1 MESFLLLSGI
11 ILSGVLHFTIQRIFI
26 VLKKFDD
33 FNFRSSHN
41 TLATRTGGIGIFAT
55 LFIISFYY
63 YLKGFE
69 IFDYSL
75 FIPLG
80 IMFIVGVYDD
90 FYKADFKLKFFLQI
104 IVAKILIDQGYV
116 ISDYHGLFG
125 LNEVP
130 WLLAQLSTI
139 FVFLVVVNAINFID
153 GIDGLA
159 ITEVIKI
166 ILLIEFLSN
175 SFTPLSNLGFLVICS
190 LIPLYYFNFKKRGK
204 VFLGDGGSMFLGT
217 LVMVYL
223 LQVLGGDYQII
234 DWFRINKALF
244 CVLVLIYPLID
255 LLRVFILRLKERKS
269 PFVADQNH
277 LHHILHKKGI
287 RPIINV
293 LIIQVLSSAIFLLCV
308 YGITKL

>member
-1 MESFLLLSGI
+1 MDIQVFLFGI
-11 ILSGVLHFTIQRIFI
+11 ILSGILHFAIQRVFI
-26 VLKKFDD
+26 YLKKFDD

-63 YLKGFE
+63 YLQGFE

-116 ISDYHGLFG
+116 IFNYYGLFG
-125 LNEVP
+125 LYEVP

-159 ITEVIKI
+159 ITEIIKA
-166 ILLIEFLSN
+166 ILLIEFFSDG
-175 SFTPLSNLGFLVICS
+175 FTALSNLGFQVICC

-223 LQVLGGDYQII
+223 LQVLGSDYQITNGLQ
-234 DWFRINKALF
+234 INKALF
-244 CVLVLIYPLID
+244 CVLIIVYPLID
-255 LLRVFILRLKERKS
+255 LLRVFVLRLKDRKS

-293 LIIQVLSSAIFLLCV
+293 LIIQILSSAIFLFFIF
-308 YGITKL
+308 GITKL